1 MQPGSDSHDHDL
13 DEPASGAGPETG
25 RRGFTKGRM
34 AVGMVGGASLLAL
47 GAMLGGPVAGA
58 LTGGTEPSAASS
70 PTTSAKAGSDEKSD
84 AEATAD
90 HPGDADGDPDAG
102 GPGRCEG
109 DRGGPHGRG
118 PGADRGPG
126 GRDGRG
132 GFLKAL
138 VDDGTLTDDQ
148 ATALRKLFVEH
159 RPERPA
165 EADRPAA
172 GDRPTEAERT
182 KAREAREAARTK
194 ALDETLSAAVDAGTI
209 DQKEADAVRSKAE
222 DLKAQRPERP
232 EKSGDDA
239 DAGKGSATD
248 GSGG

>member
-1 MQPGSDSHDHDL
+1 MFLTTPHQEGTPMNKKMVTAGLAAGLLAGTGAGFILQMSGSAG
-13 DEPASGAGPETG
+13 ASGT
-25 RRGFTKGRM
+25 TLS
-34 AVGMVGGASLLAL
+34 AVSVDDDTATDTA
-47 GAMLGGPVAGA
+47 
-58 LTGGTEPSAASS
+58 TDTERPDPSVRLQEVLQ
-70 PTTSAKAGSDEKSD
+70 P
-84 AEATAD
+84 
-90 HPGDADGDPDAG
+90 
-102 GPGRCEG
+102 
-109 DRGGPHGRG
+109 
-118 PGADRGPG
+118 
-126 GRDGRG
+126 
-132 GFLKAL
+132 L

-222 DLKAQRPERP
+222 ELKAQRPERP